1 MAKQNLKDYQ
11 YKIVTKIK
19 QDVNQLELFITECNK
34 RGLSP
39 RKVIER
45 AEVAASTMDN
55 WKKNPIQFDNLA
67 SMYRTLDEMAEEM
80 IKKLK
85 TK

>member
-1 MAKQNLKDYQ
+1 MAEYQ
-11 YKIVTKIK
+11 KKITDKIK
-19 QDVNQLELFITECNK
+19 QDVNQLDLFIAECNK

-39 RKVIER
+39 RKVIKR

-55 WKKNPIQFDNLA
+55 WVKNPIQFDNLA
-67 SMYRTLDEMAEEM
+67 AMYRTLDEMTDEM